1 MARYYFDGEGKAM
14 RPALTLIM
22 ARACNSHLKVSLTL
36 NIIILHST
44 VYSHS
49 VLLQL
54 AHTNTPVSDLQRKI
68 AIICEMFH
76 TSSLLHDD
84 VIDHAETR
92 RGKQS
97 VSTKW
102 TSLSSIH
109 AGVYILSIS
118 TKLLAQINNP
128 EVVESMSQILYD
140 LVNGEFQQMTS
151 RSLFL
156 VIFQKC

>member
-1 MARYYFDGEGKAM
+1 MLQEMSQYYFDGEGKAV

-22 ARACNSHLKVSLTL
+22 ARAVNSHLKVRPSHLTPPTFISYL
-36 NIIILHST
+36 S
-44 VYSHS
+44 Y
-49 VLLQL
+49 QL
-54 AHTNTPVSDLQRKI
+54 GESPVSELQKKI

-92 RGKQS
+92 RGKPS
-97 VSTKW
+97 VNTKW
-102 TSLSSIH
+102 TQLSSIH

-118 TKLLAQINNP
+118 TRLLGQIGDP
-128 EVVESMSQILYD
+128 EVIESMTQILYD

-151 RSLFL
+151 RSLLSLETFKKL
-156 VIFQKC
+156 

>member
-1 MARYYFDGEGKAM
+1 
-14 RPALTLIM
+14 
-22 ARACNSHLKVSLTL
+22 
-36 NIIILHST
+36 
-44 VYSHS
+44 
-49 VLLQL
+49 
-54 AHTNTPVSDLQRKI
+54 
-68 AIICEMFH
+68 MFH

-97 VSTKW
+97 VNTKW

-118 TKLLAQINNP
+118 TKLLAQTNNP
-128 EVVESMSQILYD
+128 EVIESMSQILYD

-151 RSLFL
+151 RSLSL
-156 VIFQKC
+156 VISPQILMRYFRTDKDDRFQLYLDKTFNKTASLTANACKSVAILANHEDKDKQIVVSKDRTKSQY

>member
-1 MARYYFDGEGKAM
+1 MSRYYFDGKGKAM

-22 ARACNSHLKVSLTL
+22 ARACNSHLKVRLTL
-36 NIIILHST
+36 TLMFHST
-44 VYSHS
+44 VYSHY
-49 VLLQL
+49 VHLQL
-54 AHTNTPVSDLQRKI
+54 PHTNTPVSDPQRKI

-97 VSTKW
+97 VNTKW
-102 TSLSSIH
+102 TALSSIH

-118 TKLLAQINNP
+118 TKLLAQTNNP
-128 EVVESMSQILYD
+128 EVMESMSQILYD

-151 RSLFL
+151 RSLSL
-156 VIFQKC
+156 LILQKC